1 MNFWLSLL
9 SPKSNHNYISRFS
22 FPVTF
27 PDWTSPLPFLVSFLS
42 CLLKIEVS
50 KHKLL
55 FMRKLQELSTI
66 GNSRDILMAEL
77 DYLTQVTIF
86 NLLNELKGHDC

>member
-42 CLLKIEVS
+42 CLLNVDAVTIVGPSFVEKKKKIEVS

-55 FMRKLQELSTI
+55 FMRKLQE
-66 GNSRDILMAEL
+66 RP
-77 DYLTQVTIF
+77 
-86 NLLNELKGHDC
+86 LLVIPETF